1 MEPGE
6 LEVLGRG
13 VYQGVERHESDDFAL
28 LDVDA
33 FFRRER
39 PDRFERLDER
49 RLVIINHVHGHLYE
63 PAIREFESFRPYG
76 RQSAVALPNGL
87 GDSLRDADIRRP
99 EVHVPGDEDGT
110 RSDDA
115 CARGRMEP
123 QGAEIRPAVRIRR
136 DLDLQTLIFPTADV
150 RQSATVGTGRGGLVQ
165 VDRHV
170 QLVGNPLSDRAGEAD
185 TIVHRD
191 ARDGDKGEDVESSHP
206 WMFALVTIHVDPLHG
221 LLRTSER
228 GLGDTSAIANERD
241 YGAIVVR
248 VHLLI
253 KDSDPGDGADG
264 LRDCVDDILAAALGE
279 IGDALDDLRHGGP
292 TEATNVR
299 VH

>member
-13 VYQGVERHESDDFAL
+13 VDQGVERHESDDFAL

-87 GDSLRDADIRRP
+87 GDSL
-99 EVHVPGDEDGT
+99 
-110 RSDDA
+110 
-115 CARGRMEP
+115 
-123 QGAEIRPAVRIRR
+123 
-136 DLDLQTLIFPTADV
+136 
-150 RQSATVGTGRGGLVQ
+150 
-165 VDRHV
+165 
-170 QLVGNPLSDRAGEAD
+170 
-185 TIVHRD
+185 RD